1 MRVIKA
7 AMLPHGLVSIF
18 MRYVERICSMTGLDF
33 LFLFSIE
40 TGNFVQS
47 AIRLGSRVDSY
58 LEYLL

>member
-1 MRVIKA
+1 MKVIKA

-18 MRYVERICSMTGLDF
+18 MRYVERTWSTAGLD
-33 LFLFSIE
+33 LFSIE